1 VKKKATV
8 VQVPPF
14 EEQGSL
20 KRLGGSR
27 SDDFNTLVTTQ
38 AINSLW
44 PADSDSAG
52 IQTKYQAVIASMI
65 GIGPVDEIEG
75 MLAAQLIALHNAAME
90 CLRRAMLEKQSFE
103 SRRENLNQASKLT
116 RSYATLVEAL
126 NRHRGKGQQRVTVE
140 HVHVHQGGQAI
151 VGTVQGG
158 GAVSKIEDRPHAP
171 AITFESGQPLPS
183 EIETVRK
190 AVPSAGG

>member
-1 VKKKATV
+1 MKKKAKV
-8 VQVPPF
+8 LQVPPL
-14 EEQGSL
+14 EKQIGSL

-27 SDDFNTLVTTQ
+27 SDEFNTIVTTQ

-44 PADSDSAG
+44 PAGSDFAD
-52 IQTKYQAVIASMI
+52 IETKYQAVIAGMI
-65 GIGPVDEIEG
+65 GISPVDEIEG
-75 MLAAQLIALHNAAME
+75 MLAAQLIGLYNAAME

-103 SRRENLNQASKLT
+103 GRQENLNQANKLT

-126 NRHRGKGQQRVTVE
+126 NRHRGKGQKVTVKY
-140 HVHVHQGGQAI
+140 VHVYQGGQAI

-171 AITFESGQPLPS
+171 AITFEPGQTLPS